1 MNKILQVGD
10 SICSPFQSDVW
21 VVRSALPGRLRLS
34 NIQLSVN
41 SNLQESLE
49 VAASD
54 SVHVDYIRFN
64 VHAGCIVLV
73 NHGCFEWYFDEV
85 QNIFNS
91 VDHSSKS
98 FSSLVTQNSS
108 NRGPLVR
115 ILIAGALFVLNPFLL
130 NVWFLLIFFLL
141 LPPLFLPFLVSLKRD
156 IAEGKIPVESLDLF
170 WLTSLLVRGEFGGFA
185 TEIALDNST
194 QLIQGQISSTISYR
208 EELFVELQRWQN
220 EAMFLLSPPQL
231 GEKHLN
237 DLRSGDMILIVK
249 GGMVPLDG
257 YIVSGSGVV
266 SKHLLDGESAL
277 VNVESF
283 QPLPLGVLLVQGE
296 IVLKL
301 TQSHIDQPIY
311 QQLLDLAQHH
321 PEPLGIEKARFL
333 HRQVLP
339 VSLGLAFASLLLGR
353 AEAASAL
360 VQFDPFH
367 DWQLSASIAYRNV
380 RKLFVGWGVSLR
392 RGFVL
397 DRLADCH
404 TLVVTEGAICFGLN
418 RTILEMR
425 SLDVDY
431 NSDTLLE
438 IISGFRCFESSE
450 AIPLFP
456 LQMFLKEKDLEPRQV
471 ENLILVGG
479 CGLSG
484 NVSGLDVYVGGGALL
499 RHLNIPR
506 PLSMPQ
512 VNDRHWLFIVVNSV
526 VVGGLFYEDHLD
538 DQVVRSLQRLRHNG
552 WHLHL
557 VSAWHGNTL
566 DSVAMQLKL
575 SPDMVHTELN
585 LNDRMDLIR
594 SFDRT
599 EGPVAFIG
607 SSLVDSGAFAEADIA
622 IAVSDGSF
630 SLPIEMADIIL
641 PAKRLDRLI
650 DCATVSGDIVSNN
663 SRNFY
668 LILFPHSAS
677 LLLSLLLLLDPLLAI
692 LLADLPLLLLE
703 FSNLS
708 THKNMKEK
716 HRIFARSQRKR
727 TSKRRSTNRAPH
739 GDSSLNKLGSG

>member
-10 SICSPFQSDVW
+10 SICSPLQGYVW

-41 SNLQESLE
+41 SKLQESLE
-49 VAASD
+49 FAASD

-73 NHGCFEWYFDEV
+73 NHGFIPWCFDEV

-91 VDHSSKS
+91 VDYSSQS
-98 FSSLVTQNSS
+98 NSSLVTQNSS
-108 NRGPLVR
+108 NRGALVR
-115 ILIAGALFVLNPFLL
+115 VLIAGGLFILNPFLL
-130 NVWFLLIFFLL
+130 NVWFLPIFFLL
-141 LPPLFLPFLVSLKRD
+141 LPPVFLPFLVNLKRD
-156 IAEGKIPVESLDLF
+156 IASRKIPVDSLDLF
-170 WLTSLLVRGEFGGFA
+170 WLSSLLLRGEYGGFA
-185 TEIALDNST
+185 TEIALDNSN
-194 QLIQGQISSTISYR
+194 QLLQGQISSTTSYG
-208 EELFVELQRWQN
+208 EELSVELQHWQN
-220 EAMFLLSPPQL
+220 EATFLLAPPQL

-237 DLRSGDMILIVK
+237 DLRSGDRILIAK
-249 GGMVPLDG
+249 GGIVPLDG

-266 SKHLLDGESAL
+266 SKHLLDGDSAL
-277 VNVESF
+277 INVESF
-283 QPLPLGVLLVQGE
+283 QPLPLGVVLVQGE

-301 TQSHIDQPIY
+301 TQSLIDQPIY

-321 PEPLGIEKARFL
+321 PEPWGIEKARLL

-339 VSLGLAFASLLLGR
+339 VSLGLAFAALLLGR
-353 AEAASAL
+353 AHAASAL
-360 VQFDPFH
+360 VQFDPFN
-367 DWQLSASIAYRNV
+367 DWQLSASIAYRGV
-380 RKLFVGWGVSLR
+380 RKLFAGWGVSLR

-404 TLVVTEGAICFGLN
+404 TLVVTEGAICFGLK
-418 RTILEMR
+418 RAILEMR
-425 SLDVDY
+425 SLDTDY
-431 NSDTLLE
+431 NVNTLVE
-438 IISGFRCFESSE
+438 MVSGFRRFEFPE

-471 ENLILVGG
+471 DNLISVGG
-479 CGLSG
+479 CGLNG
-484 NVSGLDVYVGGGALL
+484 NISGLDVYVGGGTLL

-512 VNDRHWLFIVVNSV
+512 IKDRHWLFIVVNSV
-526 VVGGLFYEDHLD
+526 VVGGLCYEDHLD
-538 DQVVRSLQRLRHNG
+538 NDVVRSLQRLRHNG

-557 VSAWHGNTL
+557 VSTWHGDSL
-566 DSVAMQLKL
+566 DSVARQLQL
-575 SPDMVHTELN
+575 SPDMVHTALN

-599 EGPVAFIG
+599 LGPVAFIG

-650 DCATVSGDIVSNN
+650 DCAAVSGDIASNN

-668 LILFPHSAS
+668 LILFPHSAA
-677 LLLSLLLLLDPLLAI
+677 LLLSLLLLLDPLLSV
-692 LLADLPLLLLE
+692 LLADLPLLLIE

-708 THKNMKEK
+708 THKNMKDK
-716 HRIFARSQRKR
+716 HGGGWRSQRKR

-739 GDSSLNKLGSG
+739 GDSSSNKLGSG

>member
-73 NHGCFEWYFDEV
+73 NHGCVEWYFDEV

-91 VDHSSKS
+91 VDYSSQS
-98 FSSLVTQNSS
+98 ISSLVAQNSS

-156 IAEGKIPVESLDLF
+156 IAERKIPVESLDLF

-185 TEIALDNST
+185 TEIALDNSN
-194 QLIQGQISSTISYR
+194 QLIQGQVSSTISYG
-208 EELFVELQRWQN
+208 EELCVELQRWQN
-220 EAMFLLSPPQL
+220 EARFLLSPPQL

-277 VNVESF
+277 INVECF

-321 PEPLGIEKARFL
+321 PEPWGIEKGRLL

-360 VQFDPFH
+360 VQFDPFN

-380 RKLFVGWGVSLR
+380 RKLFAGWGVSLR

-418 RTILEMR
+418 RTILEIR

-431 NSDTLLE
+431 NLDILLE
-438 IISGFRCFESSE
+438 IISGFRCFEFSE
-450 AIPLFP
+450 AVPLFP
-456 LQMFLKEKDLEPRQV
+456 LQMFLREKDLKPRHV
-471 ENLILVGG
+471 ENIILVGG
-479 CGLSG
+479 CGLNG

-538 DQVVRSLQRLRHNG
+538 NLVVRSLQRLSHNG

-557 VSAWHGNTL
+557 VSTWHGDTL
-566 DSVAMQLKL
+566 DSVARQLKL

-641 PAKRLDRLI
+641 PAKRLDRII
-650 DCATVSGDIVSNN
+650 DCATVSGDIASNN

-668 LILFPHSAS
+668 LILFPHCAS

-692 LLADLPLLLLE
+692 LLADLPLLMLE

-708 THKNMKEK
+708 THKSMKEK

-727 TSKRRSTNRAPH
+727 TSNRRSTNRAPH

>member
-1 MNKILQVGD
+1 MNKLLQVGD
-10 SICSPFQSDVW
+10 SICSPFQSDAW

-49 VAASD
+49 FAASD
-54 SVHVDYIRFN
+54 SVHVDDIRIN
-64 VHAGCIVLV
+64 VYAGCIVLV
-73 NHGCFEWYFDEV
+73 NHGCVEWCFDEV

-91 VDHSSKS
+91 VDYS
-98 FSSLVTQNSS
+98 FQSNCSLVNQNSS

-115 ILIAGALFVLNPFLL
+115 VLIAGALFVLNPFLL
-130 NVWFLLIFFLL
+130 NWWFLLIFFLL
-141 LPPLFLPFLVSLKRD
+141 LPPLFLPFLVGLKRD
-156 IAEGKIPVESLDLF
+156 IAERKIPVESLDLF
-170 WLTSLLVRGEFGGFA
+170 WLTSLLVRGEFRGFA
-185 TEIALDNST
+185 TEIALDNSN
-194 QLIQGQISSTISYR
+194 QLIQGQISSTISYG
-208 EELFVELQRWQN
+208 EELCVELKRWQN
-220 EAMFLLSPPQL
+220 EASFLLSPPQL

-277 VNVESF
+277 INVECS
-283 QPLPLGVLLVQGE
+283 QSLPLGVLLVQGE

-301 TQSHIDQPIY
+301 TQSLIDQPIY

-321 PEPLGIEKARFL
+321 PEPWGIEKARSL

-339 VSLGLAFASLLLGR
+339 FSLGLAFASLLLGR
-353 AEAASAL
+353 AEAASAIA
-360 VQFDPFH
+360 QFDPFN

-380 RKLFVGWGVSLR
+380 RKLFAGWGVSLR

-418 RTILEMR
+418 RAILEMR

-431 NSDTLLE
+431 NVDTLVE
-438 IISGFRCFESSE
+438 IVSGFRRFEFSE

-471 ENLILVGG
+471 ENLISVGG
-479 CGLSG
+479 CGLNG

-526 VVGGLFYEDHLD
+526 VVGGLFYEDQLD
-538 DQVVRSLQRLRHNG
+538 NQVFRSLQRLRHNG

-557 VSAWHGNTL
+557 VSTWHGDTL
-566 DSVAMQLKL
+566 DSVARQLKL

-622 IAVSDGSF
+622 ISVSDGSF

-650 DCATVSGDIVSNN
+650 DCATVSGDIASNN

-677 LLLSLLLLLDPLLAI
+677 LLLSLLLLLDPLLAV

-716 HRIFARSQRKR
+716 HRFFARSQRKR
-727 TSKRRSTNRAPH
+727 TSKRRSTNRAPQ
-739 GDSSLNKLGSG
+739 GDNSLNKLGSE